1 MSILLHKIPKHKRAT
16 AYAAALLL
24 FIGNVLRT
32 LSDDIRSPLA
42 YAYAELNAHGARH
55 ARPLSFARMEV
66 LRTSQEEKIELSLSL
81 DFLRFAQSKRATA
94 YAAALFAFAEYVFR
108 TCTGLLEHLLLIA
121 VFLLKF
127 VICINGIII

>member
-1 MSILLHKIPKHKRAT
+1 MSILLHKILFITQKSHGF
-16 AYAAALLL
+16 AAALLL

-66 LRTSQEEKIELSLSL
+66 LRTSQEEQIELSLSL
-81 DFLRFAQSKRATA
+81 DFLRFAQRKRSTA
-94 YAAALFAFAEYVFR
+94 YPAADLFVLVFCVHKYNQKSIIKMNLVHFFCCENWFAR
-108 TCTGLLEHLLLIA
+108 L
-121 VFLLKF
+121 
-127 VICINGIII
+127 N